1 MQYLG
6 ETLGV
11 HKNDGLGHTASVKNI
26 HNELG
31 LFLGITAVVKL
42 LNVVQLEGFLLDGDL
57 LGLSNYL
64 FDRILN
70 GIRVGCAEK
79 YVLNFLLQ
87 LA

>member
-1 MQYLG
+1 VKFLG

-26 HNELG
+26 HYELG
-31 LFLGITAVVKL
+31 LFFWVTAVVKL
-42 LNVVQLEGFLLDGDL
+42 LNVVQLEGFLLYGDL
-57 LGLSNYL
+57 LGLCNDL

-79 YVLNFLLQ
+79 HVLDFLIQ
-87 LA
+87 LT